1 MAVRLLTRWLAALC
15 LLAAGLTGA
24 AAEEFRTPSITAVR
38 VEWRAVVDQLRTEIG
53 TRPAIAS
60 RFTFAGQR
68 RVPAWDPRATPALVQ
83 LNAINASLFAGIGR
97 SPVPVLLP
105 FDTAGYLED
114 QADGTP
120 TAAVALPGRFQSR
133 RPVSRRS
140 GRLRR
145 GVFAAAQRR
154 RASRTFAKPVEVQI
168 TGSILIYD
176 LADPLGGRGEP
187 VKALAAQF
195 PDMRR
200 FIREGYVRYAFTRFG
215 VPYVVSIQCLDSAP
229 RARRLAC
236 REAYP
241 IAERFLKALR
251 IAGGQPAQP
260 RHDISSEIAER
271 PTAVSPDFTY
281 YPGGDIIARS
291 SVRRRGGR
299 ADFAAYSQI
308 RFPLERAPTAI
319 RSQSF
324 GRKNSESGPRR
335 LSVAGQFLRSPQLP
349 GRAMRRRLRAPGP
362 GYPPRA
368 LPAEQQQRKQLPSR
382 KQAVVAVRDSILI
395 RSLKQQAAT
404 LQINSSNEHIRFR
417 YMHMNPSAMDADGIL
432 NGRRVAEGEKIGVVS
447 NYLDFPNGTSYHL
460 HFDIQVF
467 TRDGWIWV
475 NPYTTLIASYE
486 RLIRAAAARSAPILR
501 LSPPWR
507 TLCRSLSAAAKAGRT
522 KASPANPKWSTDVRF
537 DGRSRLKSGHHARS
551 EMSWKTISCACV
563 FVAQRELSAKLEAF
577 QSMFNSCQTRFEQF
591 QMLDAELRGLPL
603 VQDLGGRARM
613 TLAG

>member
-1 MAVRLLTRWLAALC
+1 MAVRLLRRWLAALC
-15 LLAAGLTGA
+15 LLPAGLTGA

-38 VEWRAVVDQLRTEIG
+38 VEWRAVLDRLRTEIA
-53 TRPAIAS
+53 TYPAIAS

-68 RVPAWDPRATPALVQ
+68 RVPAWDPRSTPALVQ
-83 LNAINASLFAGIGR
+83 LNAINASVFAGIGR

-105 FDTAGYLED
+105 FDTAGYLEGQSD
-114 QADGTP
+114 GTALPLSRYQADFRPADLFHAGP
-120 TAAVALPGRFQSR
+120 AGYDAVFSLLSGAGAGLP
-133 RPVSRRS
+133 
-140 GRLRR
+140 
-145 GVFAAAQRR
+145 
-154 RASRTFAKPVEVQI
+154 SRTFARPVEVQI
-168 TGSILIYD
+168 TGSILVYD
-176 LADPLGGRGEP
+176 LADPRGGKGEP

-271 PTAVSPDFTY
+271 PTAVSRDFTY

-299 ADFAAYSQI
+299 PDFAAYSQI
-308 RFPLERAPTAI
+308 RFPLDNAPALISSQQFGKRKSERSGVYPWRDNFCEARSFQVGQCTAGFGHQGQDIRPAPCPPN
-319 RSQSF
+319 S
-324 GRKNSESGPRR
+324 NSESSCHP
-335 LSVAGQFLRSPQLP
+335 
-349 GRAMRRRLRAPGP
+349 
-362 GYPPRA
+362 
-368 LPAEQQQRKQLPSR
+368 R
-382 KQAVVAVRDSILI
+382 KQAVVAVRDGILI

-404 LQINSSNEHIRFR
+404 LQINTSKEHIRFR

-460 HFDIQVF
+460 HFDVQVF

-486 RLIRAAAARSAPILR
+486 RLIRSRGREIGTDPPVAAAVAHALPEDVLRRSAR
-501 LSPPWR
+501 E
-507 TLCRSLSAAAKAGRT
+507 GRE
-522 KASPANPKWSTDVRF
+522 N
-537 DGRSRLKSGHHARS
+537 
-551 EMSWKTISCACV
+551 
-563 FVAQRELSAKLEAF
+563 
-577 QSMFNSCQTRFEQF
+577 
-591 QMLDAELRGLPL
+591 
-603 VQDLGGRARM
+603 
-613 TLAG
+613 